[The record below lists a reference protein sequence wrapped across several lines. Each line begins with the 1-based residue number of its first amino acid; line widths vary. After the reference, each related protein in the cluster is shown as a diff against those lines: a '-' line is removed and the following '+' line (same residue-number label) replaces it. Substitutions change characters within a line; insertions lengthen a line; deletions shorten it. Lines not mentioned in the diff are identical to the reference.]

1 MEPNDRYYFRR
12 ACEEFAAARRA
23 ITPAARERRRDLAE
37 NFLKR
42 VNRLDATRVKII
54 LELQRGAGAAS
65 PSPSAQDHLRV
76 A

>member
-1 MEPNDRYYFRR
+1 VETNDRYYFRR

-23 ITPAARERRRDLAE
+23 VTPAARERRRDLAE

-54 LELQRGAGAAS
+54 FELQCGAGASSAS
-65 PSPSAQDHLRV
+65 SQDHRRV

>member
-1 MEPNDRYYFRR
+1 METNDRYYFRR

-23 ITPAARERRRDLAE
+23 VTPAARERRRDLAE

-42 VNRLDATRVKII
+42 VHRLDATRVKII
-54 LELQRGAGAAS
+54 FELQCGASAS
-65 PSPSAQDHLRV
+65 SSQQEHLRV